1 LIVEVYLKPGKSVKK
16 RPKIKNR
23 RAMNE
28 KLNVQ
33 NAGYWEDGHPRN
45 EVVDELKNDSLAQWK
60 TDSGYHDCSISET
73 AMSRY
78 KGLTSG
84 TLSLICYNAQVG
96 EALANVKAMNKVLG
110 LGMPIR
116 N

>member
-1 LIVEVYLKPGKSVKK
+1 MALTTQKAAMKYCRTRGVNLPYLP
-16 RPKIKNR
+16 
-23 RAMNE
+23 E
-28 KLNVQ
+28 K
-33 NAGYWEDGHPRN
+33 NAGYWEEGHPRN
-45 EVVDELKNDSLAQWK
+45 EVVDALKNDSLAQWK
-60 TDSGYHDCSISET
+60 TDSGYHSRSISET

-84 TLSLICYNAQVG
+84 TLSLRCYNAQVG

-110 LGMPIR
+110 LGIPIR